1 MKCPACQHSE
11 TKVIDSR
18 VSKDGAAVRRRR
30 ECLACGFR
38 FTTYERVEM
47 QLPLVIK
54 KDGRREPFSREK
66 VIAGIR
72 KACQKRPISIEQIEA
87 FVNELERELVESG
100 EKEIPSSLI
109 GERVMEKLHEW
120 DDVAYVRFASVYR
133 QFQDVNEFIE
143 QIQQLLEKK
152 KAPKAPSSSTTPESR
167 DPEKEAS

>member
-1 MKCPACQHSE
+1 MRCPSCQHPE

-18 VSKDGAAVRRRR
+18 VSKDGAAIRRRR
-30 ECLACGFR
+30 ECLSCGFR

-47 QLPLVIK
+47 QLPMVIK
-54 KDGRREPFSREK
+54 RDGRREAFCREK
-66 VIAGIR
+66 VIEGIR
-72 KACQKRPISIEQIEA
+72 KACQKRPISMEEIEA
-87 FVNELERELVESG
+87 FVNELERELMESG
-100 EKEIPSSLI
+100 EREVPSTVI

-152 KAPKAPSSSTTPESR
+152 KRP
-167 DPEKEAS
+167 